1 MPGEAAAQRQVSEP
15 EQVKENAHPWG
26 DPVWVLVRQGLGAV
40 SRMRAQHEQQEAA
53 QGVGSGPRQTEE
65 GSTLGVA
72 NVGC

>member
-15 EQVKENAHPWG
+15 EQVKENAHPWC

-53 QGVGSGPRQTEE
+53 RVWDQGPGRLRRGPH
-65 GSTLGVA
+65 
-72 NVGC
+72 